1 MICVC
6 GMRGYQ
12 EEGHHGSY
20 HRHLGNDDIVK
31 QYDWCGITV
40 WAVDESVV
48 CEINVCVC
56 V

>member
-20 HRHLGNDDIVK
+20 HRHLGNDYGDDDRDDDDDDDDGGMV
-31 QYDWCGITV
+31 GM
-40 WAVDESVV
+40 SM
-48 CEINVCVC
+48 
-56 V
+56 